1 MADPGVRDGR
11 EPLTGHEKYEK
22 LKDLSAGA
30 FGFVQLARNKRTGQ
44 HVAIKFLER
53 VRDFPAPALPSQCKS
68 QSRPVLLF
76 QSGSQWRA
84 CQTAGAVACQ
94 D

>member
-1 MADPGVRDGR
+1 MADPGVRDGK
-11 EPLTGHEKYEK
+11 EPLVGHEKYEK

-53 VRDFPAPALPSQCKS
+53 VRCLCLRAGHIVATWSRALPVPSKAG
-68 QSRPVLLF
+68 
-76 QSGSQWRA
+76 SGVWEL
-84 CQTAGAVACQ
+84 GA
-94 D
+94 

>member
-53 VRDFPAPALPSQCKS
+53 VRDFPAPAVYLPVQAT
-68 QSRPVLLF
+68 SRPALLL
-76 QSGSQWRA
+76 QYGSQGRA
-84 CQTAGAVACQ
+84 YQPQAL
-94 D
+94 

>member
-11 EPLTGHEKYEK
+11 EPLSDHPKYEK

-30 FGFVQLARNKRTGQ
+30 FGFVQLARNRRTGQ

-53 VRDFPAPALPSQCKS
+53 VRYSFAELSCFSQRVS
-68 QSRPVLLF
+68 
-76 QSGSQWRA
+76 
-84 CQTAGAVACQ
+84 
-94 D
+94 

>member
-53 VRDFPAPALPSQCKS
+53 VRGFPATAVYLPMQVTSRPALLLQTG
-68 QSRPVLLF
+68 SR
-76 QSGSQWRA
+76 GRA
-84 CQTAGAVACQ
+84 CKRQAL
-94 D
+94 

>member
-53 VRDFPAPALPSQCKS
+53 VRDVPTLVLCLPLSGPCQRAL
-68 QSRPVLLF
+68 LL
-76 QSGSQWRA
+76 QSGSQGRA
-84 CQTAGAVACQ
+84 CQPQAL
-94 D
+94 

>member
-53 VRDFPAPALPSQCKS
+53 VRDFLALALQLPVHATVQAVVPPAIWLP
-68 QSRPVLLF
+68 
-76 QSGSQWRA
+76 
-84 CQTAGAVACQ
+84 VACRPNRRP
-94 D
+94 